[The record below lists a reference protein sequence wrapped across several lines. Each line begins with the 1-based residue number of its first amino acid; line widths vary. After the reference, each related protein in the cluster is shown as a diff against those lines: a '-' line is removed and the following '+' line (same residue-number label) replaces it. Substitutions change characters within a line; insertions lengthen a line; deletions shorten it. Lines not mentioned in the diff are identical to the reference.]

1 MSKKCIK
8 GGIRLSLNRE
18 TIKKTLGQY
27 VELEKEQLN
36 ELTGELLDSFHEEL
50 SNVKALTEAETKK
63 LEAKEKELD
72 EANKV
77 IKNLNKN
84 MKDPE
89 EVAKQIEEYES
100 TISGLR
106 EELHNQEISAYEQT
120 QLTLAGAQ
128 DINICQLALDYDK
141 TKIKSKDDYKL
152 IDEAIENQK
161 KNKAF
166 LFKDSS
172 AKEEVTS
179 DKQAKYNPRVGNSR
193 FEVKDSTGAD
203 FAKMLS
209 KENQSFS
216 IKGVN
221 Q

>member
-1 MSKKCIK
+1 M
-8 GGIRLSLNRE
+8 NRD
-18 TIKKTLGQY
+18 TIKKTIGNY
-27 VELEKEQLN
+27 IELDKEQLD
-36 ELTGELLDSFHEEL
+36 ELTGKLLDSFHEEL
-50 SNVKALTEAETKK
+50 NNVKALTEAETKK

-77 IKNLNKN
+77 IKNLNKT

-89 EVAKQIEEYES
+89 EVAKQVEEYEN

-106 EELHNQEISAYEQT
+106 TELHNQEISAYEQT

-128 DINICQLALDYDK
+128 DIGICQLALDYDK
-141 TKIKSKDDYKL
+141 SKIKSKDDYKL

-166 LFKDSS
+166 LFKN
-172 AKEEVTS
+172 KETEEATKE
-179 DKQAKYNPRVGNSR
+179 KQANYNPRVGNSR
-193 FEVKDSTGAD
+193 FDMKDDTGKD
-203 FAKMLS
+203 FAKLLS